1 MKKLTGIPTSPGIFV
16 GKAFLFLESSFPDI
30 PRFNISKRQTATELR
45 RLNKAVKDS
54 IDELTL
60 IHERAVREMGKDQAG
75 IFAAH
80 LMMLDDPDFQDQ
92 LITRLNTTHLNIEWV
107 VWDIAR
113 EMMQKMMASPDPLFR
128 ERAVDI
134 NDISRRILSHLLGV
148 KQVSLADLDRD
159 VIVVA
164 HDILPS
170 EALTMNRSRVKAL
183 LTDEGGRTSHTAI
196 LARAFGIPAV
206 LGLVSATK
214 EIANDDTLVVNGATG
229 EVFVNPAKRELD
241 EFKRETAR
249 YNKQFEESL
258 SDKEL
263 PAETSDGIRVVL
275 NANIE
280 IPEEADQVLAYGAE
294 GIGLYRSEFLFLTP
308 GKAAEEERQFE
319 CYTRVLTALGGRP
332 VTIRTVDIGGDKILP
347 DFPATDEKNPLLGWR
362 AIRFSLALPDLF
374 KTQLRAILRSSVSG
388 NVKIMFPLI
397 SGIEELEQAYALL
410 EEAKAEC
417 RAKGQPYADN
427 IEVGAM
433 IEVPSAALTADIL
446 AECSGFFSIGT
457 NDLMQYSLAVDR
469 GNERVNYLAQPTHPA
484 ILRLLKHII
493 DSAHQAGI
501 KAAMCGEM
509 AGDPGST
516 ALLLG
521 LGLDEFSMA
530 AQAIPQIKRIVRGVS
545 MESCRRLA
553 EEALRGSSWKQNAAL
568 VNAWM
573 AEHCPAELASV

>member
-1 MKKLTGIPTSPGIFV
+1 
-16 GKAFLFLESSFPDI
+16 
-30 PRFNISKRQTATELR
+30 
-45 RLNKAVKDS
+45 
-54 IDELTL
+54 
-60 IHERAVREMGKDQAG
+60 
-75 IFAAH
+75 
-80 LMMLDDPDFQDQ
+80 
-92 LITRLNTTHLNIEWV
+92 
-107 VWDIAR
+107 
-113 EMMQKMMASPDPLFR
+113 MMQKMMASPDPLFR

-134 NDISRRILSHLLGV
+134 NDISRRLLSHLLGV
-148 KQVSLADLDRD
+148 TQVSLADLDRD

-164 HDILPS
+164 HDLLPS
-170 EALTMNRSRVKAL
+170 EALTMNRARVKAI

-214 EIANDDTLVVNGATG
+214 EISNGDTLVVNGSTG
-229 EVFVNPAKRELD
+229 EVFINPARRELD

-249 YNKQFEESL
+249 YHKRLEESL
-258 SDKEL
+258 TDKEL
-263 PAETSDGIRVVL
+263 PAETRDGARVVL

-280 IPEEADQVLAYGAE
+280 IPEEADQVLNYGAE

-308 GKAAEEERQFE
+308 GQAAEEERQYQS
-319 CYTRVLTALGGRP
+319 YTRVLKALGGRP

-347 DFPATDEKNPLLGWR
+347 DFQATDEKNPLLGWR
-362 AIRFSLALPDLF
+362 AIRFSLALPELF
-374 KTQLRAILRSSVSG
+374 KTQLRAILRSSMSG

-397 SGIEELEQAYALL
+397 SGIDELEQAYAFL
-410 EEAKAEC
+410 EEARAEC
-417 RAKGQPYADN
+417 RARGQPYADN

-433 IEVPSAALTADIL
+433 IEVPSAAVTADIL
-446 AECSGFFSIGT
+446 AERSDFFSIGT

-509 AGDPGST
+509 AGDPGCT

-530 AQAIPQIKRIVRGVS
+530 AQAIPQVKRIVREVS
-545 MESCRRLA
+545 VEDCRKLA
-553 EEALRGSSWKQNAAL
+553 EAALRGSSWKQNAAL
-568 VNAWM
+568 VDAWM
-573 AEHCPAELASV
+573 ADYCPAELATA